1 MNKTYIKTIYK
12 TPSSN
17 PFWQEV
23 GTDAK
28 SKEEIAEPALPS
40 SSKEEAEILEK
51 FIRETDF
58 WNIKSFANIGQICF
72 DGESGDI
79 FTAEFKKNQLCF
91 APDCFS
97 KGKSFI
103 NYEGGELYLTS
114 NSNDEAGKL
123 VEAKDYNGLQQ
134 FLDKL
139 QEFPIIADKFRTIE
153 FLLSSDVEI
162 GAILMR

>member
-1 MNKTYIKTIYK
+1 MNKTHIKTIYK
-12 TPSSN
+12 NSSSN

-23 GTDAK
+23 EVASN
-28 SKEEIAEPALPS
+28 SKKEISEPELPHD
-40 SSKEEAEILEK
+40 SKEEAEILEK

-79 FTAEFKKNQLCF
+79 FAAEFKKNQLCF
-91 APDCFS
+91 ATDCFS

-114 NSNDEAGKL
+114 NSNDETGKL
-123 VEAKDYNGLQQ
+123 VEAKDYNGFQQ
-134 FLDKL
+134 FLDKV

-153 FLLSSDVEI
+153 FLLSNDGEI
-162 GAILMR
+162 GAISMR